1 MYMVLGVGGERMC
14 GIPIEAAV
22 LPGEVT
28 HLYSRARWDG
38 ILFRVRDVPT
48 PPPQISSFF
57 FCLSTCV
64 YACVWLSSKQV
75 WHSELYPRLL
85 RPRTL
90 SVDSLAPSPPHL
102 SPAFLCLPSPCI
114 FVCADA
120 SLWRRLLPLAS
131 HSRTRKR
138 TTHAS
143 MRVCAS
149 VTCFGVLGRPAET
162 RMDPAL
168 AVMSPFQNEARGIDG
183 MLEDAVEEITR
194 PSSIGATSGNNQ
206 TSGAADGAS
215 VEPPALAAPPLTQCS
230 FCAQSTTTRAV
241 PKDGMYVCTNCLAEQ
256 GSRPRLFPLGTFKCC
271 PTSTEA
277 MDGDVVRCAGCY
289 RWYHVHCV
297 GITDSVL
304 RNYVTLSTT
313 SWYCP
318 EPACC
323 DRVLRRHLKR

>member
-1 MYMVLGVGGERMC
+1 
-14 GIPIEAAV
+14 
-22 LPGEVT
+22 
-28 HLYSRARWDG
+28 
-38 ILFRVRDVPT
+38 
-48 PPPQISSFF
+48 
-57 FCLSTCV
+57 
-64 YACVWLSSKQV
+64 
-75 WHSELYPRLL
+75 
-85 RPRTL
+85 
-90 SVDSLAPSPPHL
+90 
-102 SPAFLCLPSPCI
+102 
-114 FVCADA
+114 
-120 SLWRRLLPLAS
+120 
-131 HSRTRKR
+131 
-138 TTHAS
+138 
-143 MRVCAS
+143 
-149 VTCFGVLGRPAET
+149 
-162 RMDPAL
+162 MDPAL

-194 PSSIGATSGNNQ
+194 ASSIGVSSGNNR

-215 VEPPALAAPPLTQCS
+215 AGPPALSVLPLTQCS

-323 DRVLRRHLKR
+323 DRVLRRYLKR